1 MLPRLQTLFLA
12 LMTALLL
19 ILGTMGIFSAE
30 ASTFR
35 STMRDAEAYDRS
47 DSTRGYGA
55 YADTYMVSEPGLPY

>member
-35 STMRDAEAYDRS
+35 STMRDAEAYDQYTMIQATDFGS
-47 DSTRGYGA
+47 DGPT
-55 YADTYMVSEPGLPY
+55 TPGRPY